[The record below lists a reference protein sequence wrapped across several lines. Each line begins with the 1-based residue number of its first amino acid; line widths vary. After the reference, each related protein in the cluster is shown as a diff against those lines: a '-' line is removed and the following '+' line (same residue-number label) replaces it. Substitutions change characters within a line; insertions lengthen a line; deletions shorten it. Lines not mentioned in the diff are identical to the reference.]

1 VKKRVNPRSLK
12 NLRSWKKGQSGN
24 PGGRPK
30 RPITDAYEAQLIKPV
45 KGDLQKRTYAEMI
58 AAAQIRKALRGNT
71 MAAKEITDRIEGK
84 ARQAL
89 DVPVETPPEFNLS
102 VRFVKSCAECAGKG
116 LAYCPNCGDKEI

>member
-1 VKKRVNPRSLK
+1 
-12 NLRSWKKGQSGN
+12 
-24 PGGRPK
+24 
-30 RPITDAYEAQLIKPV
+30 
-45 KGDLQKRTYAEMI
+45 
-58 AAAQIRKALRGNT
+58 

-116 LAYCPNCGDKEI
+116 LKHCPMCGDKGA